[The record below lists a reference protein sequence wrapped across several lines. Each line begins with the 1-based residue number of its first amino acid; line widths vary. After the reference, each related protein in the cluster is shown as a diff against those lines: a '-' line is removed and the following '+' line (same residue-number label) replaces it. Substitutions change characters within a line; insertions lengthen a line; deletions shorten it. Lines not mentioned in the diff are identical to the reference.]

1 MTNHPARRRYAICLR
16 NDGADDLDVRK
27 VYEVIPDETSSR
39 HGLLRVVD
47 ESGEDYLYPAEF
59 FAAVEVP
66 EEVEQALSSGR
77 VASGVD
83 RR

>member
-1 MTNHPARRRYAICLR
+1 MTIQPARRRYAICLR
-16 NDGADDLDVRK
+16 NEGADDLDVRK
-27 VYEVIPDETSSR
+27 VYEVIPDATSAQ

-66 EEVEQALSSGR
+66 EDAERALSSGQ
-77 VASGVD
+77 ATAGLP
-83 RR
+83 